1 MTKVAQCSKCRIGKG
16 VHCEYYRPTDDS
28 DYSHFVLG
36 IDRAAD
42 NNKAFV
48 WKYIWY
54 VAIVACWVVGAC
66 MEDWCFAYIGGFILF
81 LVLFLLYFIIVRAR
95 KLFKCYPYMKIRK
108 LVIDTLRN
116 IGCQPEV
123 DKKTEDVRFKYQ
135 GEGFVMKIESNAT
148 LTIYNP
154 WWSVLD
160 LNDPKI
166 ENLKDAVN
174 QANMITMP
182 VTVYSIDK
190 DESLLGVH
198 SQYSMFFTKEMSDK
212 EFLFTTVL
220 DSFFSAHQEVRRRFI
235 ALSDVQREDKK
246 KDRVRIK
253 GFACSEDVNMKNE

>member
-1 MTKVAQCSKCRIGKG
+1 
-16 VHCEYYRPTDDS
+16 
-28 DYSHFVLG
+28 
-36 IDRAAD
+36 
-42 NNKAFV
+42 
-48 WKYIWY
+48 
-54 VAIVACWVVGAC
+54 
-66 MEDWCFAYIGGFILF
+66 
-81 LVLFLLYFIIVRAR
+81 
-95 KLFKCYPYMKIRK
+95 MKIRK

-220 DSFFSAHQEVRRRFI
+220 DSFSLLIR
-235 ALSDVQREDKK
+235 K
-246 KDRVRIK
+246 
-253 GFACSEDVNMKNE
+253 